1 MVQFPSRSVTTH
13 MAIYALKKTH
23 MAISYGTV
31 WDRVGFDFTRN
42 KENKPAKRFC
52 RSRVATQKA
61 KKRTT
66 RRRIAQATSH
76 QLSAYILSPT
86 VPNRAYKMLLLE
98 FV

>member
-52 RSRVATQKA
+52 RSRR
-61 KKRTT
+61 KKR
-66 RRRIAQATSH
+66 RKELHAAESH
-76 QLSAYILSPT
+76 KQPAFRVYTLTHGPKQSL
-86 VPNRAYKMLLLE
+86 
-98 FV
+98 